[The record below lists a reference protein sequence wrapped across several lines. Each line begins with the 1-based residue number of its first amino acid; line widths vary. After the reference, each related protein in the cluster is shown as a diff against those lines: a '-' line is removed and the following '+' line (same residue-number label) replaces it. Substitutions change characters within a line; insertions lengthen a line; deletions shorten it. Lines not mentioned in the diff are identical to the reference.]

1 MVTLVRRTHFFS
13 DWVAQSGS
21 CDVGVDLVLRDLQ
34 AGGKIALRAAGT
46 TPQRAGDEASV
57 ERVSEV
63 SEPLLFS
70 CSRAFARP
78 AQLKNEIASMIFREH
93 RPTARERLVPSP
105 CIG

>member
-1 MVTLVRRTHFFS
+1 MATLVRRTHFFS

-57 ERVSEV
+57 ERISEV

-70 CSRAFARP
+70 CSSAFAHP
-78 AQLKNEIASMIFREH
+78 AQLKNESVDDF
-93 RPTARERLVPSP
+93 P
-105 CIG
+105 